1 MSRKKTIDA
10 DVKMI
15 EKLKTRTPD
24 TIYDD
29 DSGELVAV
37 TDDMR
42 EEFWDRYEALKSHLF
57 EASKQLYT
65 IKEKRLYLAAGF
77 NSFKAFYESAGISK
91 RNALRQLKV
100 GEKIKLLSD
109 AGANN
114 NEKVPT
120 LAPSVHQ
127 NVHQDD
133 EKVPT
138 WAPSVHQNVHQIENI
153 GYRKFYE
160 ITRLSQE
167 QFAALMAGEE
177 VGGYTLPDF
186 EKMTARELAHT
197 ISQVKKGN
205 DKDSIARLKEKAAKL
220 KSENEVLKQRQE
232 EAEKA
237 IREARELQA
246 KYGPLDNSV
255 KGKLL
260 VLKSAREHMD
270 SFLKLMARIEIT
282 PDDTPAVIGAVQGII
297 SVFRTYWGDDQRP
310 GLEAQLMEVLGDE

>member
-1 MSRKKTIDA
+1 
-10 DVKMI
+10 
-15 EKLKTRTPD
+15 
-24 TIYDD
+24 
-29 DSGELVAV
+29 
-37 TDDMR
+37 
-42 EEFWDRYEALKSHLF
+42 
-57 EASKQLYT
+57 
-65 IKEKRLYLAAGF
+65 
-77 NSFKAFYESAGISK
+77 
-91 RNALRQLKV
+91 
-100 GEKIKLLSD
+100 
-109 AGANN
+109 
-114 NEKVPT
+114 
-120 LAPSVHQ
+120 
-127 NVHQDD
+127 
-133 EKVPT
+133 
-138 WAPSVHQNVHQIENI
+138 
-153 GYRKFYE
+153 
-160 ITRLSQE
+160 
-167 QFAALMAGEE
+167 MAGED